1 MDLVAGGV
9 RCDVTDFNTQVI
21 EEFRANG
28 GKVGGNFAGA
38 PLVLM
43 TTTGAKSGAERT
55 TPVVYFKDGDQVYVI
70 ASAAGAD
77 KHPAWYH
84 NLKAHPE
91 LTVEIGED
99 KYRARAN
106 QVADESER
114 AKLYARAVEQMPGF
128 GDYERKTS
136 RTIPVVRLDRV

>member
-1 MDLVAGGV
+1 MFA
-9 RCDVTDFNTQVI
+9 CDVTDFNTQVI

-55 TPVVYFKDGDQVYVI
+55 TPVVYFKDGDRVYVI

-84 NLKAHPE
+84 NLSANPD

-99 KYRARAN
+99 KYRARAT

-114 AKLYARAVEQMPGF
+114 AKLYAQAVAQMPGF

-136 RTIPVVRLDRV
+136 RVIPVVRLDRV